1 MNLVPRS
8 FAKSA
13 ARLALPR
20 QTAAAMQIHTASDA
34 AAKASTEPT
43 ISSDV
48 YAPEEHKY
56 DHDGREDRFPST
68 VNVPEGES
76 FPKDVSCVLG

>member
-1 MNLVPRS
+1 MDLVPRS

-34 AAKASTEPT
+34 ATKASTEPA

-48 YAPEEHKY
+48 YAPEEHTY
-56 DHDGREDRFPST
+56 DHNGREDRFPST
-68 VNVPEGES
+68 VNVPEGQR
-76 FPKDVSCVLG
+76 FP